1 LVDQVDP
8 SLEYRWKSW
17 VENALGGSQGQ
28 NHAATAA
35 AVGVVRAGGAQAE
48 AIRAARQAW
57 AHAGQ
62 PGPTA
67 RAYQPTPAAPSA
79 HKSTPAVP
87 REHQPPP
94 PQPREYAPAPAP
106 ARAPRS
112 EAQPSGAHRVQGRVT
127 GFSSRTRRKTQ
138 TYVTGAPPGQ
148 PQFVHTRR
156 IELTVWSFWV
166 EPSSSDGERLGPI
179 AVEMTGRKFRG
190 TVTDGDEVRIDRR
203 PRGKKLRINKL
214 ENLTTAG
221 TVRAKGGP
229 LVGGARVIV
238 TAIQLAV
245 LVGIVVVFLT
255 VVLPHLRH
263 LP

>member
-1 LVDQVDP
+1 VDQADP
-8 SLEYRWKSW
+8 SLEGRWQSW
-17 VENALGGSQGQ
+17 VENALGGPQGQ
-28 NHAATAA
+28 IDAATTA
-35 AVGVVRAGGAQAE
+35 AVGVVAAGGAQAE

-62 PGPTA
+62 PAPVPRG
-67 RAYQPTPAAPSA
+67 YQPPPSAPSA
-79 HKSTPAVP
+79 HQSSPPVP

-94 PQPREYAPAPAP
+94 PEPREHALAATGAP
-106 ARAPRS
+106 APRS
-112 EAQPSGAHRVQGRVT
+112 EAQPAPAHWVQGRVT

-179 AVEMTGRKFRG
+179 AVEMTGRKFKG

-203 PRGKKLRINKL
+203 PRKGKKLRLNKL

-229 LVGGARVIV
+229 LVGTARVIV

-245 LVGIVVVFLT
+245 LVAIVVVFLT